1 MKRNTHLSF
10 SDVFESCLLF
20 IAAVEQKLLAFIF
33 LSAHFSIADLEVAA
47 LIYGIAY
54 NKLRMC
60 QLLGMNCA
68 KPTDFTFSFT
78 GFAKRGGD
86 TDIHSDGWGL
96 VFYEGCGIR
105 AFHDSLPASKSPIS
119 HLVSNYP
126 CKTLNMI
133 SHIRYATSGACL
145 LENVHPFQREI
156 WGIPFVFAHNGDV
169 PNYSFD
175 KDSLPHIGK
184 QQDCNND
191 GRAHVNYYVPI
202 GTTDSEAIF
211 CAILN
216 SLRKAFDAPPPL
228 HVLYTYLQNL
238 ASDIIK
244 SHASDECVIFN
255 FLMSCGEH
263 FLFAFSWPGSR
274 PGSSVWN
281 GLYYVIREY
290 PFHMA
295 SLKDCDMSVDFSKV
309 TTKEDRVAVVATTP
323 LTTDEA
329 WNEFK
334 KGELLLFYEGTAYS
348 SAKDCKQLDDNHKE
362 MKQCRKQKM

>member
-1 MKRNTHLSF
+1 
-10 SDVFESCLLF
+10 
-20 IAAVEQKLLAFIF
+20 
-33 LSAHFSIADLEVAA
+33 
-47 LIYGIAY
+47 
-54 NKLRMC
+54 MC

-86 TDIHSDGWGL
+86 TDIHQDGWGL

-169 PNYSFD
+169 PNYSFSRENFPSIGPTGA
-175 KDSLPHIGK
+175 DSKSCII
-184 QQDCNND
+184 
-191 GRAHVNYYVPI
+191 YYIPV
-202 GTTDSEAIF
+202 GTTDSEAMF

-216 SLRKAFDAPPPL
+216 SLRNAFDTPPPL
-228 HVLYTYLQNL
+228 STLYTYLQTL
-238 ASDIIK
+238 ANDILQ
-244 SHASDECVIFN
+244 SHTPDECVIFN
-255 FLMSCGEH
+255 FLLSCGEH
-263 FLFAFSWPGSR
+263 FLYAFSWPGSR

-281 GLYYVIREY
+281 GLHYIIREY
-290 PFHMA
+290 PFHTA
-295 SLKDCDMSVDFSKV
+295 SLNDCDVAVDFSEV
-309 TTKEDRVAVVATTP
+309 TTEEDRVAVVATAP
-323 LTTDEA
+323 LTKDEA
-329 WNEFK
+329 WNEFQP
-334 KGELLLFYEGTAYS
+334 GELLLFHEGIPYH
-348 SAKDCKQLDDNHKE
+348 SAEECQVLDGLNKT
-362 MKQCRKQKM
+362 MKQCRVQRCCTDGTDIAKAK